1 MAKKRFEQIEQ
12 SHRQFIEAQHMFL
25 VATAAPEGRVNMA
38 PKGQDSLRVMS
49 PNRILWLNLTGSENE
64 TAAHLREC
72 SRITLMWCSFAKT
85 PLIIRAYGNA
95 SVVHSRDSAW
105 ADLASLFPESPG
117 ARQIIDV
124 AIDFVLTSCGFG
136 VPLYEFVSQRE
147 TLVKWAERQGA
158 EGVRQF
164 WADRNSMS
172 IDGKPTGIFKAD
184 S

>member
-1 MAKKRFEQIEQ
+1 MAKKQFGQIEQ
-12 SHRQFIEAQHMFL
+12 SHRQFIEAQHMFF
-25 VATAAPEGRVNMA
+25 VGTAAPEGRVNMA

-49 PNRILWLNLTGSENE
+49 PNRIVWLNLTGSENE

-72 SRITLMWCSFAKT
+72 SRITLMWCSFVKT
-85 PLIIRAYGNA
+85 PLILRAYGNA
-95 SVVHSRDSAW
+95 SVVHPRDSAW
-105 ADLASLFPESPG
+105 VDFSSLFPESPG

-124 AIDFVLTSCGFG
+124 AIDFILTSCGFG

-172 IDGKPTGIFKAD
+172 IDGKPTGILEGD